1 GLRAGRYPHLKGSRT
16 PLKIACVRPLRDR
29 TQDDVEPRGLE
40 PLTPCLQSRCAT
52 NCPTAPRRGR
62 RQGSLSEACDHTSAG
77 FWPLYLL
84 YAKPAPAARAARIK
98 SFFIPFPSIG

>member
-1 GLRAGRYPHLKGSRT
+1 MPIMPWPTTANTRVLSSARPYRRRAEH
-16 PLKIACVRPLRDR
+16 
-29 TQDDVEPRGLE
+29 DVEPRGLE

-52 NCPTAPRRGR
+52 NCATAPRHGR
-62 RQGSLSEACDHTSAG
+62 CQESLSVACDHTSAG

-84 YAKPAPAARAARIK
+84 YAKNAPAARADRLK